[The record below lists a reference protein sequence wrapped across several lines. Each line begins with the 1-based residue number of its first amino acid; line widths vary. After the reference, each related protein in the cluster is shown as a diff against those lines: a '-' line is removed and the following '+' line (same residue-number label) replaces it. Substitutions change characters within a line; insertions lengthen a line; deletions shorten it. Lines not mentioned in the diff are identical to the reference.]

1 MRRRFGFYQPAARY
15 RALVDRLVNHES
27 RWLDVGGG
35 KTIFPNHRA
44 LSCDLAERCELLVGV
59 DPSEN
64 ILQNDLVDEQAH
76 MTIEQYQTDEVFDLA
91 TLRMVAEHIS
101 DPESVIES
109 LNRLMR
115 PGGCVVIYTPN
126 KWSLMS
132 MVASIIPD
140 NLHASVVR
148 IFSPR
153 RQDEDVFPTCY
164 KMNTKRTLRSL
175 FENGGFDEAGFA
187 YVDDCVATQ
196 RFRVTYF
203 LELCLW
209 RLFQLAGVRYPENN
223 ILGVYQKRDQ
233 QTSI

>member
-1 MRRRFGFYQPAARY
+1 
-15 RALVDRLVNHES
+15 
-27 RWLDVGGG
+27 
-35 KTIFPNHRA
+35 
-44 LSCDLAERCELLVGV
+44 
-59 DPSEN
+59 
-64 ILQNDLVDEQAH
+64 
-76 MTIEQYQTDEVFDLA
+76 MTIEQYQTDEVFDIA

-164 KMNTKRTLRSL
+164 KMNTKRTLRYCLKTEALTRLDLPTSTIAL
-175 FENGGFDEAGFA
+175 QPNGFESPTSWSFACGGCFNWLESGTRKTTFLGFIRNAISRLQFEPSTSARCLLLEEIKIIAGHKFVNKPCILWSQGIVKWA
-187 YVDDCVATQ
+187 
-196 RFRVTYF
+196 RFLKQENHF
-203 LELCLW
+203 
-209 RLFQLAGVRYPENN
+209 GV
-223 ILGVYQKRDQ
+223 
-233 QTSI
+233 